1 VPEKRDTTQANL
13 TCSFCGKSQKE
24 VKKLIAGPTVYICD
38 ECIGLCNDI
47 IAEEIEKEEQ
57 AYGGDNIP
65 KPAAIKKILD
75 EYVIG
80 QERAK
85 KILAVA
91 VHNHYKRIDAKPVTG
106 RASSSVGAGLPGG
119 GSLDDDD
126 VELQKSNILLL
137 GPTGSGKT
145 LLAQTLARIINVP
158 FAIADA
164 TNLTEAGYV
173 GEDVENIIVSLLQN
187 ADHDIERAQRGI
199 VYIDEIDK
207 IARKSDNPSIT
218 RDVSG
223 EGVQQALLKILEGTI
238 AAVPPKGGRKH
249 PQQEFL
255 QVDTTNILFI
265 CGGAFTGLE
274 DIIENRIGQKLIGF
288 GADVKPKKERDQWA
302 LLKEVQPEDL
312 LKYGMIPEFIGRL
325 PVIAPLHELDEDALV
340 EILTKPRN
348 ALVKQYQKLFEM
360 DGVKLKFTRGALYK
374 VAKMAQAHKSGAR
387 GLRAILEGALLD
399 IMYETPSQA
408 NISEVII
415 NEDVIEKHA
424 SPMVTYAKEAQT
436 G

>member
-1 VPEKRDTTQANL
+1 MAGTL
-13 TCSFCGKSQKE
+13 SCSFCGKSQKE

-57 AYGGDNIP
+57 TYGFTSVP
-65 KPAAIKKILD
+65 KPAEIKTVLD

-91 VHNHYKRIDAKPVTG
+91 VHNHYKRIDAK
-106 RASSSVGAGLPGG
+106 VGPGEN
-119 GSLDDDD
+119 D

-137 GPTGSGKT
+137 GPTGCGKT
-145 LLAQTLARIINVP
+145 LLAQTLARILNVP

-173 GEDVENIIVSLLQN
+173 GEDVENIIVNLLQN
-187 ADHDIERAQRGI
+187 ADHDIEKAQRGI

-223 EGVQQALLKILEGTI
+223 EGVQQALLKIIEGTI
-238 AAVPPKGGRKH
+238 ASVPPKGGRKH

-265 CGGAFTGLE
+265 CGGAFVGLE
-274 DIIENRIGQKLIGF
+274 DIIEHRIGQKTIGF
-288 GADVKPKKERDQWA
+288 GSKINSKKERRIWD

-312 LKYGMIPEFIGRL
+312 LKYGMIPEFVGRL
-325 PVIAPLHELDEDALV
+325 PVIAPLHELNEEALV
-340 EILTKPRN
+340 DILTKPKN

-360 DGVKLKFTRGALYK
+360 DGVKLKFTKGALQK
-374 VAKMAQAHKSGAR
+374 VSQSALRHKSGAR
-387 GLRAILEGALLD
+387 GLRAILESSMLD
-399 IMYETPSQA
+399 IMYDIPSQP
-408 NISEVII
+408 NIREVLV
-415 NEDVIEKHA
+415 NEDVIDKA
-424 SPMVTYAKEAQT
+424 APPIVMYTKEAAE
-436 G
+436 GGRI

>member
-1 VPEKRDTTQANL
+1 MAEKRDSGQTNL

-57 AYGGDNIP
+57 TYGGDNIP

-91 VHNHYKRIDAKPVTG
+91 VHNHYKRIDSKPVARTERPG
-106 RASSSVGAGLPGG
+106 SQGG
-119 GSLDDDD
+119 GGPNDDDD

-288 GADVKPKKERDQWA
+288 GADMKMKKDRDQWA

-325 PVIAPLHELDEDALV
+325 PVIAPLHELNEDALV

-387 GLRAILEGALLD
+387 GLRAILESALLD
-399 IMYETPSQA
+399 IMYETPSQS

-424 SPMVTYAKEAQT
+424 APMVTYAKEAQT

>member
-1 VPEKRDTTQANL
+1 VPEKRDTSQANL

-91 VHNHYKRIDAKPVTG
+91 VHNHYKRIDSKPLAG
-106 RASSSVGAGLPGG
+106 RTATSNVGSNPGIA
-119 GSLDDDD
+119 DDDD

-325 PVIAPLHELDEDALV
+325 PVIAPLHELNEDALV

-399 IMYETPSQA
+399 IMYDTPSQA